1 MKREYFK
8 QLLNEYKEIQ
18 EYTFN
23 LERSTGLDL
32 FESDYPI
39 MLNVDRMFEL
49 TLQSHYNKDQV
60 ELIFEYIYD
69 NDWEEE
75 TDMSEFISLCG
86 SDFTDGRIGDLDS
99 LYNLLLEL

>member
-8 QLLNEYKEIQ
+8 QLLNEFKEVIN
-18 EYTFN
+18 YAFN
-23 LERSTGLDL
+23 LEGSTGLDL

-39 MLNVDRMFEL
+39 MLNVERIFEL
-49 TLQSHYNKDQV
+49 TLQSHYNEAQV
-60 ELIFEYIYD
+60 TLIFEYIYD
-69 NDWEEE
+69 NNWEEE